1 MQKTID
7 IFIKSYHKD
16 FWLLHLA
23 LETIKKNVTG
33 YNNLILLIPENEKE
47 LFDTRNLPERTLVH
61 YVNEY
66 GSGYLFQQWC
76 KMNAHNYCYADYIL
90 FSDSDC
96 FFTYPINLQD
106 HIKDDKPELLYT
118 SWDKVGQ
125 AIIWK
130 EPTER
135 FMKGEVLWEGMR
147 RNCLIY
153 HRSTLVA
160 ISEYEPNL
168 ENMIMQSERWSE
180 FNCMTYFAF
189 TYENNKYNFID
200 TDNWEFTPAKAE
212 QVWSAASKENGAD
225 ELHLRE
231 YIRILETIIK
241 SFNLPLP

>member
-7 IFIKSYHKD
+7 IFIKSYRKD

-33 YNNLILLIPENEKE
+33 YNKLILLIPENEKE

-135 FMKGEVLWEGMR
+135 FMKREVLWEGMR

-212 QVWSAASKENGAD
+212 QVWSNASKEPGSD
-225 ELHLRE
+225 DLHLRE

>member
-7 IFIKSYHKD
+7 IFIKSYRKD

-76 KMNAHNYCYADYIL
+76 KMNAHNYSYADYIL

-135 FMKGEVLWEGMR
+135 FMKREVLWEGMR

-168 ENMIMQSERWSE
+168 ENIIMQSERWSE

-189 TYENNKYNFID
+189 IYENSKYNFID

-212 QVWSAASKENGAD
+212 QVWSNASKEPGAD
-225 ELHLRE
+225 DLHLRE